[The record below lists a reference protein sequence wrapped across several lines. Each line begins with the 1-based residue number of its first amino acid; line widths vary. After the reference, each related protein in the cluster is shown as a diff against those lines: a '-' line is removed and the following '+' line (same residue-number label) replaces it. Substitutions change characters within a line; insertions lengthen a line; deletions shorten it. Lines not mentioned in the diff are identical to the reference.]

1 MEMELVVMKKK
12 PNQPVERMAA
22 GGRRSRVRASWA
34 AAIAHF
40 CRSAG
45 HRAHD

>member
-1 MEMELVVMKKK
+1 MIS

-22 GGRRSRVRASWA
+22 GDAVLTIRERWA

-40 CRSAG
+40 LC
-45 HRAHD
+45 